1 MSRTPWALPDSF
13 AVVRLSHMSR
23 KTIDILRMFSLRGPS
38 IWAYRP
44 LLEVW
49 VDIGDLE
56 DFPSN
61 LLPGFNER
69 LIAWLPSLVE
79 HRCSVGERGGFLQ
92 RLHDGTWPAHILE
105 HVTLELQTLAGFPG
119 GLGRARETPV
129 RGVYKVV
136 VRAWYEPLTREAVV
150 AARDLVMAAI
160 EDRPFDV
167 KATVERLRS
176 IADDLRLGPSTEAI
190 VNAADDRDIPMI
202 RLNDEHNLVQ
212 LGYGAAQRRIW
223 TAETDQT
230 SAIAEGIASNK
241 ELTRRILGRCGV
253 PVPEG
258 QEVDS
263 VEEAWDVA
271 ESLGLP
277 VVVKPTDANHGRG
290 VFTNLTTKKE
300 VETAYAV
307 AVDEGSGVVVE
318 RFIPGDEHRLLVVGD
333 RLVAAARGEAVSVV
347 GDGKHT
353 IEELIELQVNS
364 DPRRGSDESQ
374 PLNIIRIDSAA
385 RLEISR
391 QGYTAESVPEACKH
405 VLIQRNGNV
414 SIDVTDKVH
423 PSNRDI
429 VVLAARAVGLDIAGI
444 DLVATDISV
453 PLAEQGGAIVE
464 VNAGPG
470 LLMHLKPSEG
480 TAQPVGEAIINHL
493 FPGDANGQIPLVG
506 VTGSRGKTTVSRILT
521 HLLRLQGQSI
531 GLACSDGLVF
541 DRRLVDAADCA
552 NWPSAR
558 RILLNPAVQIAV
570 IENGANAILTEGLAY
585 ERCRVGIVTNIDPQE
600 TLPDLYIDE
609 PEQLFKVYRTQV
621 DVVQRQGT
629 AVLNAD
635 DAAVMEM
642 ALLCDGSVVLFG
654 LSAASDAITAHRAA
668 GGRAVVAKDGW
679 ILMFEGA
686 DQSVLTELS
695 MVPFTESGTNEA
707 LIRSVLA
714 AVAAAW
720 SLGVPTEVL
729 RTGIQTYGHALS
741 EGMVQ
746 SMAAAPSSIQL

>member
-1 MSRTPWALPDSF
+1 
-13 AVVRLSHMSR
+13 MSR
-23 KTIDILRMFSLRGPS
+23 KHINILQMFSLRGPS

-44 LLEVW
+44 LLEIW

-56 DFPSN
+56 DYPSN
-61 LLPGFNER
+61 LLPGFTDR
-69 LIAWLPSLVE
+69 LVAWLPSLVE

-92 RLHDGTWPAHILE
+92 RLRDGTWPAHILE

-167 KATVERLRS
+167 AATVEHLRD
-176 IADDLRLGPSTEAI
+176 IADSLRLGPSTEAI

-202 RLNDEHNLVQ
+202 RLSDEHNLVQ

-241 ELTRRILGRCGV
+241 ELTRRVLGRCGV

-258 QEVDS
+258 QEVES
-263 VEEAWDVA
+263 VQEAWEAA
-271 ESLGLP
+271 ESMGLP

-290 VFTNLTTKKE
+290 VFTNLTTQKE

-318 RFIPGDEHRLLVVGD
+318 RFIPGDEHRLLVVGN
-333 RLVAAARGEAVSVV
+333 RLVAAARGEAVTVV

-353 IEELIELQVNS
+353 IQELIELQVNS
-364 DPRRGSDESQ
+364 DPRRGQDESQ
-374 PLNIIRIDSAA
+374 PLNRVRIDSAA

-391 QGYTAESVPEACKH
+391 QGFTADSVPEACKP

-414 SIDVTDKVH
+414 SIDVTERVH
-423 PSNRDI
+423 ASTRDI
-429 VVLAARAVGLDIAGI
+429 AVLAARAVGLDIAGI
-444 DLVATDISV
+444 DLVATDISL
-453 PLAEQGGAIVE
+453 PLSEQGGAIVE

-480 TAQPVGEAIINHL
+480 MAQPVGEAIIEHL

-506 VTGSRGKTTVSRILT
+506 VTGSRGKTTVARMLT

-531 GLACSDGLVF
+531 GLACTDGLVF

-552 NWPSAR
+552 NWASAR
-558 RILLNPAVQIAV
+558 RILLNPAVQIGV
-570 IENGANAILTEGLAY
+570 IENSARAILSEGLVY
-585 ERCRVGIVTNIDPQE
+585 ERCRIGVVTGIDPAE
-600 TLPDLYIDE
+600 TLPDFYIEE
-609 PEQLFKVYRTQV
+609 PDQLFKVYRTQV
-621 DVVQRQGT
+621 DVVQSQGV

-642 ALLCDGSVVLFG
+642 ASLCDGSVVLFA
-654 LSAASDAITAHRAA
+654 LSASNEAVVAHRAA

-679 ILMFEGA
+679 ILMLEGA
-686 DQSVLTELS
+686 EQSVLTELS
-695 MVPFTESGTNEA
+695 MVPVTEAGANEP
-707 LIRSVLA
+707 LVRSVLA
-714 AVAAAW
+714 ALAAAW

-729 RTGIQTYGHALS
+729 RTGIQTYGHSLS

-746 SMAAAPSSIQL
+746 STAAAPSSIPL

>member
-1 MSRTPWALPDSF
+1 M
-13 AVVRLSHMSR
+13 
-23 KTIDILRMFSLRGPS
+23 RGPS

-44 LLEVW
+44 LLEIW

-56 DFPSN
+56 DCPSN
-61 LLPGFNER
+61 VLPGFNDR
-69 LIAWLPSLVE
+69 LVTWLPSLVE

-92 RLHDGTWPAHILE
+92 RLRDGTWPAHILE

-136 VRAWYEPLTREAVV
+136 VRAWYEPLTREAVL

-167 KATVERLRS
+167 PATVERLKE
-176 IADDLRLGPSTEAI
+176 IADGLRLGPSTEAI

-202 RLNDEHNLVQ
+202 RLSDEHNLVQ

-230 SAIAEGIASNK
+230 SAIAEGIAGNK
-241 ELTRRILGRCGV
+241 ELTRRILARCGV

-258 QEVDS
+258 QEVES
-263 VEEAWDVA
+263 AHEAWDVA

-290 VFTNLTTKKE
+290 VFTNLNSRKE

-333 RLVAAARGEAVSVV
+333 KMVAAARGEAVFVV
-347 GDGKHT
+347 GDGKHS
-353 IEELIELQVNS
+353 IETLIELQVNS

-374 PLNIIRIDSAA
+374 PLNVVRIDSAA

-391 QGYTAESVPEACKH
+391 QGYTPESVPEACKR

-414 SIDVTDKVH
+414 SIDVTARVH
-423 PSNRDI
+423 PSIRDC

-444 DLVATDISV
+444 DLVATDISM
-453 PLAEQGGAIVE
+453 PLADQGGAIVE

-480 TAQPVGEAIINHL
+480 EAQPVGEAIVRHL
-493 FPGDANGQIPLVG
+493 FPGDENGQIPLVG
-506 VTGSRGKTTVSRILT
+506 VTGSRGKTTVARILT

-531 GLACSDGLVF
+531 GLACTDGLVF
-541 DRRLVDAADCA
+541 DRRLVDAGQCAD
-552 NWPSAR
+552 WTSAR
-558 RILLNPAVQIAV
+558 RILLNPAVQVGV
-570 IENGANAILTEGLAY
+570 IENGARAILSEGLAY
-585 ERCRVGIVTNIDPQE
+585 ERCRVGVVTGIDPAE
-600 TLPDLYIDE
+600 TLPEFYMEE
-609 PEQLFKVYRTQV
+609 PDHLFKVYRTQV
-621 DVVQRQGT
+621 DVVQAQGT

-635 DAAVMEM
+635 DQNVLEM
-642 ALLCDGSVVLFG
+642 ASLCDGSVVFFG
-654 LSAASDAITAHRAA
+654 LLAGSDAIASHRAA

-679 ILMFEGA
+679 VLMCDGA
-686 DQSVLTELS
+686 EQSVLTELA
-695 MVPFTESGTNEA
+695 MVPVTEAGSHEGLT
-707 LIRSVLA
+707 RSVLA

-729 RTGIQTYGHALS
+729 RTGIHTYGHALS

-746 SMAAAPSSIQL
+746 STAAAPSSVPV